1 MSDVAAFTANNGQEE
16 EDMDWQETG
25 STIKNIVSGGGEFIE
40 DSANTSADADEI
52 EEEEAKPRVR
62 GGARHY
68 LKITDYENY
77 TVAKKALDDN
87 DDYFF
92 RYIRESHYDGDKH
105 WYTCANNNKC
115 PKSMYLLLHIYSQ
128 KCSLHQA
135 DCEHDHGDTDHKSK
149 LPHASRAYV

>member
-1 MSDVAAFTANNGQEE
+1 MSDAAASTANNGQEE

-40 DSANTSADADEI
+40 DGANTSADADEI
-52 EEEEAKPRVR
+52 EEEAKPRVR

-77 TVAKKALDDN
+77 TVAKKALDDS

-92 RYIRESHYDGDKH
+92 S
-105 WYTCANNNKC
+105 
-115 PKSMYLLLHIYSQ
+115 L
-128 KCSLHQA
+128 CS
-135 DCEHDHGDTDHKSK
+135 
-149 LPHASRAYV
+149 